1 MQHQVGPFLGAAGG
15 QALAPFGLGPGQLG
29 GGKHLV
35 HRAGGQAARG
45 IDCVAEHQPLLRAH
59 RADADEDLGKAHDA
73 QAVPAHPDDRAV
85 GETIMTKREILLVM
99 VGLMSGMF
107 LAALDQSVV
116 GAAMRTIADD
126 LQGLELQAWATT
138 AYLITSTV
146 STPIYGKLGDIFG
159 RRRLFI
165 VAITI
170 FIVGSLLCGTAAD
183 MFQLAAW
190 RAVQGIGAGGLFT
203 LALTV
208 LADIVPPRER
218 ARYQGMF
225 LGVFATSSVLGPIIG
240 GLFAGANEILW
251 VDGWRWVFLINLPIG
266 IAAMFM
272 VVAFLHVPHTAKKQ
286 RIDWLGAMT
295 IVMAVVPLLLVAE
308 QGREWGWTSFNSIA
322 MYAIGGVGIIAF
334 ILAERAAGDSALLP
348 LKLFK
353 SRTFTMA
360 TILGVLVGVGMF
372 GGMMTLPLLLQIV
385 MGASPTE
392 AGFMMLP
399 MVAGMMTATI
409 ISGQITSRTGKYK
422 PFMVIGP
429 SLLALGY
436 LYLTSFNADTEFWQ
450 ASIGMV
456 LIGLGLGQLMQTLT
470 LAAQNSVAAS
480 DIGVATASATFFR
493 QMGGTLGV
501 AVFISILFNSLG
513 DTIAAALKRPDVQ
526 AGIKEAM
533 QDPAVMADPNNAQFL
548 SANPAELAGKL
559 STDSSFLNDLDPRL
573 ARPFLVG
580 FADAGVTVFASA
592 AVVVAIAIVIAVFTK
607 APPLREKSAMQEAA
621 AEASH

>member
-1 MQHQVGPFLGAAGG
+1 LARAERKAAAAASAISGEMTHK
-15 QALAPFGLGPGQLG
+15 QIM
-29 GGKHLV
+29 LV
-35 HRAGGQAARG
+35 
-45 IDCVAEHQPLLRAH
+45 L
-59 RADADEDLGKAHDA
+59 
-73 QAVPAHPDDRAV
+73 
-85 GETIMTKREILLVM
+85 

-107 LAALDQSVV
+107 LSALDQSVV

-146 STPIYGKLGDIFG
+146 TTPIYGKLGDIFG

-190 RAVQGIGAGGLFT
+190 RAVQGVGAGGLFT

-251 VDGWRWVFLINLPIG
+251 VEGWRWVFLINLPIG

-272 VVAFLHVPHTAKKQ
+272 VVSFLHVPHTAKKQ
-286 RIDWLGAMT
+286 RIDWLGAVT
-295 IVMAVVPLLLVAE
+295 IVIAVVPLLLVAE
-308 QGREWGWTSFNSIA
+308 QGRDWGWASFNSMA
-322 MYAIGGVGIIAF
+322 MYALGGVGIIAF

-348 LKLFK
+348 LRLFK
-353 SRTFTMA
+353 SRTFSMS

-409 ISGQITSRTGKYK
+409 VSGQITSRTGKYK

-470 LAAQNSVAAS
+470 LAAQNAVPAS
-480 DIGVATASATFFR
+480 DIGVATASTTFFR

-501 AVFISILFNSLG
+501 AVFISILFNNLV
-513 DTIAAALKRPDVQ
+513 DTIPAAFKRPEIAD
-526 AGIKEAM
+526 GIKDAL
-533 QDPAVMADPNNAQFL
+533 QDPKVLADPNNADFL
-548 SANPAELAGKL
+548 KGLQSGDMAALAGKL
-559 STDSSFLNDLDPRL
+559 NTDSSFLNDLDPRL

-621 AEASH
+621 SAASH

>member
-1 MQHQVGPFLGAAGG
+1 MARAERKAA
-15 QALAPFGLGPGQLG
+15 
-29 GGKHLV
+29 
-35 HRAGGQAARG
+35 AAASA
-45 IDCVAEHQPLLRAH
+45 IS
-59 RADADEDLGKAHDA
+59 
-73 QAVPAHPDDRAV
+73 
-85 GETIMTKREILLVM
+85 GEMTHKQILLVL

-107 LAALDQSVV
+107 LSALDQSVV

-126 LQGLELQAWATT
+126 LKGLELQAWVTT

-146 STPIYGKLGDIFG
+146 TTPIYGKLGDILG

-165 VAITI
+165 VAISI
-170 FIVGSLLCGTAAD
+170 FIFGSLLCGTAAD

-240 GLFAGANEILW
+240 GLFAGANQILW
-251 VDGWRWVFLINLPIG
+251 INGWRWVFLINLPIG
-266 IAAMFM
+266 IVALFM
-272 VVAFLHVPHTAKKQ
+272 VVSFLHVPHTPKNH
-286 RIDWLGAMT
+286 RIDWLGALT
-295 IVMAVVPLLLVAE
+295 IVIAVVPLLLVAE
-308 QGREWGWTSFNSIA
+308 NGRDWGWDSFESIA
-322 MYAIGGVGIIAF
+322 MYVTGGVGIILF
-334 ILAERAAGDSALLP
+334 ILAERAAKHEALLP
-348 LKLFK
+348 LSLFK
-353 SRTFTMA
+353 SRTFSMA

-385 MGASPTE
+385 MGATPTE

-422 PFMVIGP
+422 MFMVIGP
-429 SLLALGY
+429 ILLALGY
-436 LYLTSFNADTEFWQ
+436 LYLTSFNADTVFWQ
-450 ASIGMV
+450 AAIGMV

-470 LAAQNSVAAS
+470 LAAQNSVPAS
-480 DIGVATASATFFR
+480 EVGVATASATFFR

-501 AVFISILFNSLG
+501 AVFISILFNNLA
-513 DTIAAALKRPDVQ
+513 DTIPAAFKRPEIQ
-526 AGIKEAM
+526 AGIKAAL
-533 QDPAVMADPNNAQFL
+533 QDPKVTGDPNNAEFL
-548 SANPAELAGKL
+548 KGLQSGNMADLAGKL
-559 STDSSFLNDLDPRL
+559 NTDSSFLNHLDPRL

-592 AVVVAIAIVIAVFTK
+592 AAVVAIAIVIAIFTK
-607 APPLREKSAMQEAA
+607 APALRTKSAVQEAA
-621 AEASH
+621 AAAAH